1 MMTDTEV
8 RSARACLSSVE
19 VDLTE
24 LKEMESWWEHLSSS
38 RQQELKD
45 FLASVVLYLVELKGV
60 GWVEA
65 RPL

>member
-1 MMTDTEV
+1 MMTDVEV

-24 LKEMESWWEHLSSS
+24 LKEMESWWGHLSSS

-60 GWVEA
+60 EWA
-65 RPL
+65 L